1 MDLNDLRTFVAVAE
15 LGSFSRAATELGLAK
30 STVSERVRALERD
43 LAATLLQRSTRKL
56 SLTDAGEA
64 LFDKGRAIVSLAAE
78 AEADLT
84 SATHS
89 AVGRLRL
96 SAPTSFGLRFL
107 SGIVAELAR
116 DHPKLSI
123 DFQLEDRAV
132 DLVAERFDLALRI
145 GRLRNSTLIAQKV
158 GVSRRL
164 VVASPAYLETHGCPE
179 KPRDLRTHECILYT
193 HQTDTDVWVFDR
205 ADGTEERI
213 RVSGRLQSN
222 NGDGIA
228 KLAAEGAG
236 IAWLPEFIVAPL
248 VEDGA
253 LVSVLEER
261 CVAEMPIQVVF
272 AQHAHRTLKEQL
284 VVDALRRRL
293 IA

>member
-1 MDLNDLRTFVAVAE
+1 MDLNDLHTFVTVAE

-30 STVSERVRALERD
+30 STVSDRVRALERD
-43 LAATLLQRSTRKL
+43 LGALLLQRSTRRL

-64 LFDKGRAIVSLAAE
+64 LFRKGRAIVALAAE
-78 AEADLT
+78 AEADTT
-84 SATHS
+84 STTHS
-89 AVGRLRL
+89 AVGRLRM

-107 SGIVAELAR
+107 TGVVAELAR

-145 GRLRNSTLIAQKV
+145 GRLPDSALVAQKV

-164 VVASPAYLETHGCPE
+164 VVASPSYFDEHQPPRR
-179 KPRDLRTHECILYT
+179 PRDLRDHECILYT
-193 HQTDTDVWVFDR
+193 HQTNTDVWVFDR

-213 RVSGRLQSN
+213 RVSGRLHCN
-222 NGDGIA
+222 HGDAIA

-236 IAWLPEFIVAPL
+236 LAWLPEFIVAPL
-248 VEDGA
+248 LGDQA
-253 LVSVLEER
+253 LVAVLEDR
-261 CVAEMPIQVVF
+261 CVAEMPINVVF
-272 AQHAHRTLKEQL
+272 AHRGHRTLKEQL
-284 VVDALRRRL
+284 VVDALRTRL
-293 IA
+293 ED